1 MCYDVLTELFL
12 NMFKHDDPNHS
23 RSRALRAQILDLV
36 SEYASLKYA
45 PIAFVPGETPI
56 PPSGKLLKTS
66 FALLLML
73 L

>member
-1 MCYDVLTELFL
+1 
-12 NMFKHDDPNHS
+12 MFKLDDPNHS

-56 PPSGKLLKTS
+56 PPSGKLLGQTS
-66 FALLLML
+66 FALSLML